1 MTARPAPPAPPAPT
15 WAPEWLE
22 SEARRIA
29 EPRVW
34 RGVETQYAS
43 ATTLLVDSHE
53 EHDVLEQLLEASKPP
68 LPLLSPRPPSRKPS
82 LHFLL
87 TTPFRYMPAHASRFR
102 EVGRHG
108 FWYGATKLEAACAEV
123 AYWRTRFIQ
132 DSVGLADEKIV
143 TQHTFFA
150 ATVDG
155 RGIDLM
161 APPWDAFR
169 AAWTHDDDYSA
180 THRLA
185 NAAEAAGIELIR
197 YESARAPGQPCVAVF
212 TPDALRE
219 PRGGLDA
226 TRQKWVCTATQG
238 HVMMM
243 AEDDRQRRFEW
254 GR

>member
-1 MTARPAPPAPPAPT
+1 MTAPT
-15 WAPEWLE
+15 WAPEWLQ
-22 SEARRIA
+22 SEAGRIT

-68 LPLLSPRPPSRKPS
+68 LPPLRKAAK
-82 LHFLL
+82 HFLL
-87 TTPFRYMPAHASRFR
+87 TTPFRYVPAHASRFR

-108 FWYGATKLEAACAEV
+108 LWYGATKLEAACAEV
-123 AYWRTRFIQ
+123 AWWRTRFIR

-143 TQHTFFA
+143 TLHTFFA
-150 ATVDG
+150 AYVAG
-155 RGIDLM
+155 RGLDLM

-169 AAWTHDDDYSA
+169 AAWTRSDDYSA

-185 NAAEAAGIELIR
+185 NAAEVAGIEVIR
-197 YESARAPGQPCVAVF
+197 YESARAPGHACVAVF

-254 GR
+254 RR